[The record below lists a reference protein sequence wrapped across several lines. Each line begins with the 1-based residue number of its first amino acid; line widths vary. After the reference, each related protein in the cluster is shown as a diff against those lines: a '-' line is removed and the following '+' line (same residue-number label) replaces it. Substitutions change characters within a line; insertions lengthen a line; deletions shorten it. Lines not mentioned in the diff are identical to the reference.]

1 MDALW
6 AVQEVNRR
14 APKKKLP
21 VIESVVR
28 EECACNNVDASL
40 LYVLNRK
47 EINQAIDTAL
57 KKKRRCHVR
66 NVRTLKAERRMP
78 KGPDPKALLADPG
91 AVEAPAEDDG
101 DEFVW
106 PTMRLYTGD
115 DLGDSW
121 DLVVE
126 GLVEKDL
133 RARRRQLA
141 RRLSSLPDEHH
152 IDRVAT
158 ALLDDDSFLG
168 DEVTLDDDW
177 SGNDEDSSWTGLTH
191 SSLNTA
197 EAEANPDLVANATST

>member
-1 MDALW
+1 MCIRD
-6 AVQEVNRR
+6 R
-14 APKKKLP
+14 
-21 VIESVVR
+21 
-28 EECACNNVDASL
+28 
-40 LYVLNRK
+40 
-47 EINQAIDTAL
+47 
-57 KKKRRCHVR
+57 
-66 NVRTLKAERRMP
+66 P
-78 KGPDPKALLADPG
+78 KGPDPKALLND
-91 AVEAPAEDDG
+91 AVEAPVEDDG
-101 DEFVW
+101 GEFVW
-106 PTMRLYTGD
+106 PTMRLYTDHQG
-115 DLGDSW
+115 LGDSW

-197 EAEANPDLVANATST
+197 EAEANPDLVANTDS

>member
-1 MDALW
+1 MADNA
-6 AVQEVNRR
+6 AVHG
-14 APKKKLP
+14 
-21 VIESVVR
+21 I
-28 EECACNNVDASL
+28 
-40 LYVLNRK
+40 
-47 EINQAIDTAL
+47 I
-57 KKKRRCHVR
+57 
-66 NVRTLKAERRMP
+66 
-78 KGPDPKALLADPG
+78 
-91 AVEAPAEDDG
+91 
-101 DEFVW
+101 
-106 PTMRLYTGD
+106 

-177 SGNDEDSSWTGLTH
+177 SGNDEDSSWTGLTPP
-191 SSLNTA
+191 SLNTA
-197 EAEANPDLVANATST
+197 EAEANPDLAARHRQIS